1 MLLAS
6 AVALLGVGRDT
17 GVPRRTL
24 RRWAAWW
31 TGTFPASPIW
41 LKAKARF
48 VPPPP
53 IEARLPLSLV
63 ERIVHDLGPHSGL
76 ADVTL
81 FAARLLA
88 PATTTSVADGS
99 CFLRDVVPSRAPP

>member
-1 MLLAS
+1 
-6 AVALLGVGRDT
+6 
-17 GVPRRTL
+17 L

-41 LKAKARF
+41 LEAKARF

-53 IEARLPLSLV
+53 IEAALPLSLF
-63 ERIVHDLGPHSGL
+63 ERIVRDMGSRSGL
-76 ADVTL
+76 TDVTL

-99 CFLRDVVPSRAPP
+99 RFLRDVVPFPVPP